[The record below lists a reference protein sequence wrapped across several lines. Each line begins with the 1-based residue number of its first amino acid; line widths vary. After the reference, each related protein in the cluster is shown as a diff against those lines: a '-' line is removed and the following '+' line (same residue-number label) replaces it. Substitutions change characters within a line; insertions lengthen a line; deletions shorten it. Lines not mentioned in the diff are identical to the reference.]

1 MTQNFDRTQGYFE
14 GSRQVHLPDVYPPFL
29 FREVHANHGVVA
41 CEGSMFKSKFANALT
56 TMMIGSLGLASA
68 ENKLSVAYAGD
79 AGHMDDLIEWMC
91 ARYTRESLVI
101 TRSLESQQLL
111 SGLGVPNE
119 LGADTA
125 WTFEPRPPDYARS
138 TLRKAGWDEKT
149 PILVLCP
156 IHPFVWPVRASVAK
170 YIAAATTGA
179 YKDSQYR
186 TVYFFES
193 GAEVDRKFNHYVAG
207 YAQAAKAFLQRH
219 KVFPILVAMERLDAV
234 ACRAIEKEIPGTPIF
249 TSDDYDMFELVSIL
263 RACSYMVSSRYH
275 GIVTCMPAGVVSAGV
290 TMDERI
296 RNLMR
301 ERGHQH
307 LLLNVDDPDLGPK
320 LLDVMEKLVREA
332 ESVRDSIGRT
342 VVSQSESHVAHG
354 HFLRRRSSQNVSGIP
369 AAQGRAQLGRQFAA
383 VSATLRKLVEGYDSS
398 AVSRHSWPAASLNVP
413 SVCFAC
419 FTRAIS
425 DAMPN
430 FLENTFAQLA
440 AGSGR
445 VVLREIRGDE
455 VRQRLRRGTSRS
467 GRGAYAPIFA
477 VPACS
482 PVIVVRLLAP
492 NSIRWAAIDLA
503 LMAEGLVVVPLYS
516 RQAPAELAT
525 MMKDCTPRC
534 CFASDACPRGS
545 CDASLERRPEAAS
558 PRPVRRNSAKARIA
572 HKELPIFPIPARR
585 RPRHHHLHLRNL
597 RRTQGRLPQH
607 EKSRP
612 HAFLHHQLDRSA
624 RQNHEPDRVFQYLL
638 SISPHPGSS

>member
-1 MTQNFDRTQGYFE
+1 MTDFLLVAWVSAMIEFRRISWMFGIGKRWTPGEKLKLLFAGYNGTRNTGSDVRVQESLRQLRHVLGAENVDFSVMTQNFDRTQGYFE

-91 ARYTRESLVI
+91 ARFTRESLVI

-125 WTFEPRPPDYARS
+125 WTFEPRPPEYARN

-156 IHPFVWPVRASVAK
+156 IHPFVWPVRASIAK
-170 YIAAATTGA
+170 YIARATTGA

-193 GAEVDRKFNHYVAG
+193 GGEVDRKFNHYVAG

-263 RACSYMVSSRYH
+263 RACTYMVSSRYH
-275 GIVTCMPAGVVSAGV
+275 GIVTCMPAGV

-320 LLDVMEKLVREA
+320 LLDIMEKLVVEA
-332 ESVRDSIGRT
+332 DSIRDSIGRT
-342 VVSQSESHVAHG
+342 VVSNLKAMSRMAIFFEDE
-354 HFLRRRSSQNVSGIP
+354 LRKTYPEFPLRKGVLSWEDNLPPFSDN
-369 AAQGRAQLGRQFAA
+369 
-383 VSATLRKLVEGYDSS
+383 LRKLVEEYDSS
-398 AVSRHSWPAASLNVP
+398 PAV
-413 SVCFAC
+413 
-419 FTRAIS
+419 
-425 DAMPN
+425 
-430 FLENTFAQLA
+430 LA
-440 AGSGR
+440 AGR
-445 VVLREIRGDE
+445 
-455 VRQRLRRGTSRS
+455 
-467 GRGAYAPIFA
+467 
-477 VPACS
+477 
-482 PVIVVRLLAP
+482 
-492 NSIRWAAIDLA
+492 
-503 LMAEGLVVVPLYS
+503 
-516 RQAPAELAT
+516 
-525 MMKDCTPRC
+525 
-534 CFASDACPRGS
+534 
-545 CDASLERRPEAAS
+545 
-558 PRPVRRNSAKARIA
+558 
-572 HKELPIFPIPARR
+572 
-585 RPRHHHLHLRNL
+585 
-597 RRTQGRLPQH
+597 
-607 EKSRP
+607 
-612 HAFLHHQLDRSA
+612 
-624 RQNHEPDRVFQYLL
+624 
-638 SISPHPGSS
+638 